1 MTSEANPQEY
11 TAVSRRIL
19 SAVEVHSIDYVP
31 ENERHAKVWQ
41 QVPFWFLGNFQ
52 PLTVSIGFIGPAMG
66 LSLGWTIVAAAMGIV
81 FGTLFMAFH
90 GTQGPVLGLPQMV
103 QSRAQLGH
111 RGVGIAL
118 IGVVFAF
125 IGSSVLITIIMKVG
139 FESIMGWNAAAV
151 GTLSLVVATVLAIYG
166 HDWLHRVF
174 RISLLI
180 SLPFW
185 LIISVY
191 ILTGSA
197 GGTATA
203 SSGGFVVAAFAV
215 QFTVSAAYNISYAPA
230 VSDYTRY
237 LPRDTPVGPV
247 MSSVFFG
254 AAASPI
260 WLIAIGAWLSS
271 RLAATDPLE
280 GLYTLGNQV
289 FSGFGLAFV
298 LVAVVPLVAAMG
310 LNQYSAMLGLLTGV
324 DSVRPVEISRRTRV
338 VSLVVLGI
346 VVFVFGVVL
355 LSTVT
360 SVVMAVLQLTA
371 YLLVPWSAVNLID
384 FYFVRR
390 GTYAITDLFLAGGVY
405 GLWSW
410 RGLASYM
417 LGLASMVPFVALSF
431 YSGPIATALNGV
443 DIAVFVGLL
452 VTSAAYFPLM
462 RAADLSGEV
471 DAVARSDRE
480 LGRKSSSH
488 ARA

>member
-1 MTSEANPQEY
+1 M
-11 TAVSRRIL
+11 
-19 SAVEVHSIDYVP
+19 
-31 ENERHAKVWQ
+31 
-41 QVPFWFLGNFQ
+41 
-52 PLTVSIGFIGPAMG
+52 
-66 LSLGWTIVAAAMGIV
+66 
-81 FGTLFMAFH
+81 
-90 GTQGPVLGLPQMV
+90 
-103 QSRAQLGH
+103 
-111 RGVGIAL
+111 
-118 IGVVFAF
+118 
-125 IGSSVLITIIMKVG
+125 
-139 FESIMGWNAAAV
+139 
-151 GTLSLVVATVLAIYG
+151 
-166 HDWLHRVF
+166 
-174 RISLLI
+174 
-180 SLPFW
+180 
-185 LIISVY
+185 
-191 ILTGSA
+191 
-197 GGTATA
+197 
-203 SSGGFVVAAFAV
+203 
-215 QFTVSAAYNISYAPA
+215 
-230 VSDYTRY
+230 
-237 LPRDTPVGPV
+237 
-247 MSSVFFG
+247 
-254 AAASPI
+254 
-260 WLIAIGAWLSS
+260 
-271 RLAATDPLE
+271 
-280 GLYTLGNQV
+280 

-471 DAVARSDRE
+471 EAVARSDRE